1 MKKNDN
7 KDLVEQY
14 KSIMKDYEPK
24 PFISADWPM
33 ENGVYKQYSAFENQ
47 TVSVGGT
54 SYSL

>member
-1 MKKNDN
+1 MANNTN

-14 KSIMKDYEPK
+14 SSMMKDYRP
-24 PFISADWPM
+24 ILYLSGDWPM

-47 TVSVGGT
+47 NTSVGGT

>member
-14 KSIMKDYEPK
+14 NSIMKDYEPK
-24 PFISADWPM
+24 PFISGDWPM